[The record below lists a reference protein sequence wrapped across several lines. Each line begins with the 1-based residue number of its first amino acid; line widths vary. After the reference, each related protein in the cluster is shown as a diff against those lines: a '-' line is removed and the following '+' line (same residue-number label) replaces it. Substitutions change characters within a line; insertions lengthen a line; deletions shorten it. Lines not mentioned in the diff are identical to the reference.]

1 MKTPNSPAT
10 AAHLGHCGADPEHR
24 TALGTGLEPGTTVGD
39 RGRLASQVCAPPRH
53 RLLSSSKE
61 SAGRP
66 ARACKRPGAQQGRVP
81 ATVRPPGRPGAAR
94 AQYSRSLWGMEPPVH
109 PVPPKRT
116 RHSLQECPP
125 LGKSPLGH
133 LSASVPDQ
141 SCLPRPP
148 PRRCRP
154 RPPPAPPPSSCSGSP
169 PPPPAPPRP
178 RRRQRDRARFHLS
191 PPHQASVTEWSASN
205 HAPRR
210 TGSATVLDFRPF
222 SQQDICFGPARS
234 DFSESLSFL
243 V

>member
-1 MKTPNSPAT
+1 MPFIHHNYRICPELENSR
-10 AAHLGHCGADPEHR
+10 LSNHCPLSQTLRSG
-24 TALGTGLEPGTTVGD
+24 PGTPDLSRNSVGAWNYTVED
-39 RGRLASQVCAPPRH
+39 RGRLGLQVCAPPRH
-53 RLLSSSKE
+53 PLLSSSKE

-66 ARACKRPGAQQGRVP
+66 ARACRRPGAQQGRVP

-109 PVPPKRT
+109 PIPPKRT

-178 RRRQRDRARFHLS
+178 RRRQRDRARFH
-191 PPHQASVTEWSASN
+191 T
-205 HAPRR
+205 
-210 TGSATVLDFRPF
+210 
-222 SQQDICFGPARS
+222 
-234 DFSESLSFL
+234 
-243 V
+243 

>member
-1 MKTPNSPAT
+1 MKWVGRPPQPMPSTHHNYRICPELENSQLT
-10 AAHLGHCGADPEHR
+10 NHCPR
-24 TALGTGLEPGTTVGD
+24 SRALRSGPGTPALSRNSAGGWNHTVED
-39 RGRLASQVCAPPRH
+39 RVCAPPRH
-53 RLLSSSKE
+53 PLLRSSKE

-66 ARACKRPGAQQGRVP
+66 ARACRRPGAQQGRVP

-109 PVPPKRT
+109 RVPPKRT
-116 RHSLQECPP
+116 RHSLQGCPP
-125 LGKSPLGH
+125 LGKSPLRH

-178 RRRQRDRARFHLS
+178 RRRQRDRARFY
-191 PPHQASVTEWSASN
+191 A
-205 HAPRR
+205 
-210 TGSATVLDFRPF
+210 
-222 SQQDICFGPARS
+222 
-234 DFSESLSFL
+234 
-243 V
+243 